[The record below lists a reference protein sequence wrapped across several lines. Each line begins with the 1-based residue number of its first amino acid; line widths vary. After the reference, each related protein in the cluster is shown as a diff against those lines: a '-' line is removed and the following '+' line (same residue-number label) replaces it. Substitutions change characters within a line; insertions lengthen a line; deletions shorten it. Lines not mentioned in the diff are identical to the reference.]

1 MNSKYYTMT
10 SVSEQYSTLTIDI
23 TESLT
28 KAEKKADGIFITPRV
43 IIKKLFDEIA
53 LFIDKTQLIKPYK
66 ILEPSCGTC
75 EIVNYC
81 DEQFTKP
88 DIHAIEKN
96 SKLFTG
102 ISGLKFKHPV
112 KLLNQ
117 DFMDY
122 EPRALYHLIVT
133 NPPYYVCK
141 KNDIPKK
148 YHEYIHGRP
157 NIFAIFIIHSIS
169 MICPGGLMAFIVPR
183 SFLNSIYYYKT
194 RNYIKDTCD
203 ILKIVD
209 FNKDNKFIDT
219 EQGTFG
225 IILKRKTEDG
235 CPVNNCEFSMKI
247 SDNFIFTQN
256 SLQLRSIFGG
266 ATSIANM
273 GLKVRTGSIVWNE
286 HKNIL
291 TSNDKSTRLIYN
303 SNITQQNTIEMKQF
317 KNGAKFQ
324 YINMDGHHQPILVVN
339 RGNGNSKYQLK
350 YAFIESGPYLIE
362 NHLNEIYD
370 PVGTGTKE
378 LYEKIINS
386 FKNPKTQL
394 FIDMYLG
401 NNGLSKTELETIFP
415 IYL

>member
-1 MNSKYYTMT
+1 MT

-23 TESLT
+23 TASLT

-53 LFIDKTQLIKPYK
+53 LVIDQTQLIKPYK

-81 DEQFTKP
+81 DEQFSKP
-88 DIHAIEKN
+88 EIHAIEKN

-112 KLLNQ
+112 KLFNQ
-117 DFMDY
+117 DFLDY
-122 EPRALYHLIVT
+122 EPETLYHLIVT

-169 MICPGGLMAFIVPR
+169 MICPGGLLAFIVPI
-183 SFLNSIYYYKT
+183 SFLNSIYYHKI
-194 RNYIKDTCD
+194 RNYIKASCD
-203 ILKIVD
+203 VLKIID
-209 FNKDNKFIDT
+209 FTKDNKFIDT

-225 IILKRKTEDG
+225 IILKRKSDTS
-235 CPVNNCEFSMKI
+235 CPVDCEFSMKI
-247 SDNFIFTQN
+247 SDNFVFTHN
-256 SLQLRSIFGG
+256 SLQLRAIFEG
-266 ATSIANM
+266 ATSIAKM
-273 GLKVRTGSIVWNE
+273 GLKVRTGSVVWNE
-286 HKNIL
+286 HKDIL
-291 TSNDKSTRLIYN
+291 TMNDQSTKLIYN
-303 SNITQQNTIEMKQF
+303 SNITKQNTIEMKQF
-317 KNGAKFQ
+317 KNTEKFQ
-324 YINMDGHHQPILVVN
+324 YINMDGRHQPILVVN
-339 RGNGNSKYQLK
+339 RGNGNSKYKLN

-370 PVGTGTKE
+370 PTGKGKE

>member
-1 MNSKYYTMT
+1 MNSKYYNMT
-10 SVSEQYSTLTIDI
+10 SVSEQYSPLTIDI
-23 TESLT
+23 TASLT

-53 LFIDKTQLIKPYK
+53 LFIDKIQLIKPYK

-81 DEQFTKP
+81 DEQFSKP
-88 DIHAIEKN
+88 VIHAIEKN
-96 SKLFTG
+96 SKLFTS

-112 KLLNQ
+112 KLFNQ
-117 DFMDY
+117 DFLDY
-122 EPRALYHLIVT
+122 EPDSLYNLIVT

-157 NIFAIFIIHSIS
+157 NIFAMFIIHSIS
-169 MICPGGLMAFIVPR
+169 MISLGGLLAFIVPS

-203 ILKIVD
+203 ILKIID

-225 IILKRKTEDG
+225 LILKRKTEVG
-235 CPVNNCEFSMKI
+235 CSVDCEFSMKI
-247 SDNFIFTQN
+247 ADNFVFTHN
-256 SLQLRSIFGG
+256 SLQLRTIFEG
-266 ATSIANM
+266 ATSIAKM
-273 GLKVRTGSIVWNE
+273 GLKVRTGSVVWNE
-286 HKNIL
+286 HKSIL
-291 TSNDKSTRLIYN
+291 TSNETSTRLIYN
-303 SNITQQNTIEMKQF
+303 SNITKQNTIEMKQF
-317 KNGAKFQ
+317 KNGAKLQ
-324 YINMDGHHQPILVVN
+324 YINMDGRHQPILVVN
-339 RGNGNSKYQLK
+339 RGNGNSKYKLT

-370 PVGTGTKE
+370 PSGTNSS

-415 IYL
+415 IYV

>member
-1 MNSKYYTMT
+1 MNVKYYTMT

-23 TESLT
+23 TASLT

-81 DEQFTKP
+81 DEQFSKP
-88 DIHAIEKN
+88 EIHAIEKN

-112 KLLNQ
+112 KLFNQ
-117 DFMDY
+117 DFLEY
-122 EPRALYHLIVT
+122 EPTTLYNLIVT

-141 KNDIPKK
+141 KNDIPNK

-157 NIFAIFIIHSIS
+157 NIFALFIIHSIS
-169 MICPGGLMAFIVPR
+169 MICPGGLLAFIVPI
-183 SFLNSIYYYKT
+183 SFLNSIYYYKI

-203 ILKIVD
+203 ILKIID
-209 FNKDNKFIDT
+209 FTKDNKFIDT

-225 IILKRKTEDG
+225 LILKRKTDTS
-235 CPVNNCEFSMKI
+235 CPVVDCEFSMKI
-247 SDNFIFTQN
+247 SDNFVFTHN
-256 SLQLRSIFGG
+256 SLQLRTIFEG
-266 ATSIANM
+266 ATTIAKL
-273 GLKVRTGSIVWNE
+273 GLKVRTGSVVWNE

-291 TSNDKSTRLIYN
+291 TCADTSTKLIYN
-303 SNITQQNTIEMKQF
+303 SNITKQNTIEMKQF
-317 KNGAKFQ
+317 KNTEKFQ
-324 YINMDGHHQPILVVN
+324 YINMDGRHQPILVVN
-339 RGNGNSKYQLK
+339 RGNGNSKYKLT
-350 YAFIESGPYLIE
+350 YAFIDSGPYLIE

-370 PVGTGTKE
+370 PSGTNSAI
-378 LYEKIINS
+378 YEKIIKS

-415 IYL
+415 IYV

>member
-1 MNSKYYTMT
+1 MNSKYYNMT
-10 SVSEQYSTLTIDI
+10 SVSEQYSPLTIDI
-23 TESLT
+23 TASLT

-81 DEQFTKP
+81 DEQFSKP
-88 DIHAIEKN
+88 EIHAIEKN

-112 KLLNQ
+112 KLFNQ
-117 DFMDY
+117 DFLDY
-122 EPRALYHLIVT
+122 ETSALYHLIVT

-169 MICPGGLMAFIVPR
+169 MICPGGLLAFIVPI
-183 SFLNSIYYYKT
+183 SFLNSIYYYKI
-194 RNYIKDTCD
+194 RNYIKASCD
-203 ILKIVD
+203 ILKIID
-209 FNKDNKFIDT
+209 FSKDNKFIDT

-225 IILKRKTEDG
+225 IILKRNSDTSCHVVD
-235 CPVNNCEFSMKI
+235 CEFSMKI
-247 SDNFIFTQN
+247 SDNFVFTHD
-256 SLQLRSIFGG
+256 SLQLRAIFEG
-266 ATSIANM
+266 ATTIAKM
-273 GLKVRTGSIVWNE
+273 GLKVRTGSVVWNE
-286 HKNIL
+286 HKSIL
-291 TSNDKSTRLIYN
+291 TCADTSTKLIYN
-303 SNITQQNTIEMKQF
+303 SNITKQNTIEMKQF
-317 KNGAKFQ
+317 KNTEKFQ
-324 YINMDGHHQPILVVN
+324 YINMDGRHQPILVVN
-339 RGNGNSKYQLK
+339 RGNGNSKYKLT

-370 PVGTGTKE
+370 PTGNGKE

-415 IYL
+415 IYV

>member
-1 MNSKYYTMT
+1 MNVVYYNMT
-10 SVSEQYSTLTIDI
+10 SAIEQYSPLTIDI
-23 TESLT
+23 TASLT

-43 IIKKLFDEIA
+43 IITKLFDEIA

-112 KLLNQ
+112 KLFNQ
-117 DFMDY
+117 DFLDY
-122 EPRALYHLIVT
+122 EPSALYNLIVT

-148 YHEYIHGRP
+148 YHEYVHGRP
-157 NIFAIFIIHSIS
+157 NIFALFIIHSIS
-169 MICPGGLMAFIVPR
+169 MICPGGLLAFIVPS

-203 ILKIVD
+203 ILKIID

-225 IILKRKTEDG
+225 LILKRKTEVV
-235 CPVNNCEFSMKI
+235 CPVDCEFSMKI
-247 SDNFIFTQN
+247 FEHFIFTHN
-256 SLQLRSIFGG
+256 SPQLRTIFEG
-266 ATSIANM
+266 ATSIAKM
-273 GLKVRTGSIVWNE
+273 GLKVRTGSVVWNE
-286 HKNIL
+286 HKSIL
-291 TSNDKSTRLIYN
+291 TCNDTSTRLIYN
-303 SNITQQNTIEMKQF
+303 SNITNQNTIEMKQF

-324 YINMDGHHQPILVVN
+324 YINMDGRHQPILVVN
-339 RGNGNSKYQLK
+339 RGNGNSKYKLT

-370 PVGTGTKE
+370 PAGTGKE
-378 LYEKIINS
+378 LYKKIINS

-394 FIDMYLG
+394 FIDMDLR

>member
-1 MNSKYYTMT
+1 MT

-23 TESLT
+23 TASLS

-81 DEQFTKP
+81 DEQFSKP

-117 DFMDY
+117 DFLDY
-122 EPRALYHLIVT
+122 EPSALYNLIVT

-157 NIFAIFIIHSIS
+157 NIFALFIIHSIS
-169 MICPGGLMAFIVPR
+169 MICPGGLLAFIVPI
-183 SFLNSIYYYKT
+183 SFLNSMYYYKT

-203 ILKIVD
+203 ILKIID

-225 IILKRKTEDG
+225 IILKRKTEVGVAVD
-235 CPVNNCEFSMKI
+235 CEFAMKI
-247 SDNFIFTQN
+247 SDNFVFTHD
-256 SLQLRSIFGG
+256 SLQLRTIFEG
-266 ATSIANM
+266 ATTIAKM
-273 GLKVRTGSIVWNE
+273 GLKVRTGSVVWNE
-286 HKNIL
+286 HKSIL
-291 TSNDKSTRLIYN
+291 TANDTSTKLIYN
-303 SNITQQNTIEMKQF
+303 SNITKQNTIEMKHF
-317 KNGAKFQ
+317 KNAAKLQ
-324 YINMDGHHQPILVVN
+324 YINMDGRHQPILVVN

-350 YAFIESGPYLIE
+350 YALMESGPYLIE

-370 PVGTGTKE
+370 PSGKSTLVDNGND

-386 FKNPKTQL
+386 FKNPKTQM